1 MRAMTGGVNR
11 KLRGFTLVELLVA
24 LVVMALLSVMS
35 WRGLDGMARATAIT
49 QARADE
55 LVALQNG
62 MAQFGADLDA
72 MTDLTPAAASVAGG
86 GDANG
91 VTPGAAAAGKP
102 APLDWN
108 GQVLRIVRASGGV
121 TDSGLRV
128 VAWTRRA
135 NQGQGQW
142 LRWQSALLQ
151 NPADLQTAWTQAAV
165 WAQSPDDAARK
176 REVAV
181 VPLLDWQIYYYRNDA
196 WSNPLSSA
204 ESAGATPDGIR
215 VVLTLPQGTALAGA
229 ITRDWIRPTIAGN
242 KS

>member
-1 MRAMTGGVNR
+1 MRP
-11 KLRGFTLVELLVA
+11 RGFTLVELLVA
-24 LVVMALLSVMS
+24 LFVMALLSIMS

-72 MTDLTPAAASVAGG
+72 MADLPVPVQPPAGG
-86 GDANG
+86 GNAS
-91 VTPGAAAAGKP
+91 GAGTSATTAKP

-108 GQVLRIVRASGGV
+108 GQALRIVRASGGV

-128 VAWTRRA
+128 VAWSRRIGQVNGTA
-135 NQGQGQW
+135 QGQW
-142 LRWQSALLQ
+142 LRWQSDLLRS
-151 NPADLQTAWTQAAV
+151 PADLQSAWSQAAI
-165 WAQSPDDAARK
+165 WAQNPDDAARK

-181 VPLLDWQIYYYRNDA
+181 VPLADWKIYYYRNDA

-204 ESAGATPDGIR
+204 DAANAAPDGIR
-215 VVLTLPQGTALAGA
+215 LVLTLPEGAALAGA
-229 ITRDWIRPTIAGN
+229 ITRDWIRPTVAGN